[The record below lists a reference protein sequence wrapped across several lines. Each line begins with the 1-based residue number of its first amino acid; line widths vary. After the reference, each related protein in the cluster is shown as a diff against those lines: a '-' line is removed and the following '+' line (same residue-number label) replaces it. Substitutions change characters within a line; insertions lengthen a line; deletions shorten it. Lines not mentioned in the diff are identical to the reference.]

1 MSYGPSTSGQ
11 GPSPYSPPSS
21 AYFEP
26 PRRSSSAWIYILAAF
41 GMLGL
46 LVCCGGGALLTWFGK
61 NVGEEE
67 ITAQL
72 RDNPKLREHIGEIK
86 NLDMDFVASGAQ
98 DDSDV
103 FVYNVEGSKSSGRL
117 TIRESMD
124 DDFST
129 IVEEATLRLPDGS
142 EVKVVP

>member
-1 MSYGPSTSGQ
+1 
-11 GPSPYSPPSS
+11 
-21 AYFEP
+21 
-26 PRRSSSAWIYILAAF
+26 
-41 GMLGL
+41 MLGL

-142 EVKVVP
+142 EVKIVP